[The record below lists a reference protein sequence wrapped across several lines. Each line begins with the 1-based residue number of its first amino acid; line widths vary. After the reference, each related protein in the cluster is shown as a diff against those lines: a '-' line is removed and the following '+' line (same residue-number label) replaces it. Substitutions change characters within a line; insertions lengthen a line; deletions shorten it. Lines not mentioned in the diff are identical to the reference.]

1 MCAAG
6 VLIASDRGLIR
17 RAAAME
23 VIACGV
29 FIANRTFKSLTGFG
43 QRSKLSNTCLTSLP
57 SHMPIETGDDMPDS
71 QSIVLGSGPD
81 GLAVSQ
87 ALRLGNRHGL
97 VAGATG
103 TGKTVTL
110 QRLAEAFSDAG
121 VAVFAADIKGDLC
134 GLGAAGDPQGKI
146 AERIAGM
153 PWLNH
158 TPQAYPVTL
167 WDIHGKSG
175 HPLRTTLS
183 EMGPLLLGSL
193 LELTDSQQAALYAAF
208 KVADR
213 EGLLLLDI
221 KDLKALLNHLR
232 DNPQLLGEDSSL
244 MTTGSSQALQR
255 RLAILEQQGAEALF
269 GEPALQL
276 EDILQPASD
285 GRGRIHLLD
294 ASRLVHEAP
303 KVYATFLLWLLAE
316 LFEQLPER
324 GDADKPLLALFFD
337 EAHLLFTDTPKALQ
351 ERLEQVVRLIRS
363 KGVGVYFVTQSPGD
377 LPDDVLAQLGLR
389 IQHGLR
395 AFTAKEQKSLRAV
408 ADGFRPNPE
417 INTLEVLTQL
427 GIGEA
432 LVGTLQDKGTPAM
445 VQRVLIAPP
454 QSRIGPLSEGERASQ
469 IARSPLAGRYDK
481 PIDRESAYEM
491 LIARKVATPDSAD
504 APEKTEKEQQSFSD
518 MAGEFLGGIAGQA
531 MKTAARQAANQ
542 LGRQLVR
549 GLMGSLL
556 GGGKKRR

>member
-1 MCAAG
+1 
-6 VLIASDRGLIR
+6 
-17 RAAAME
+17 
-23 VIACGV
+23 
-29 FIANRTFKSLTGFG
+29 
-43 QRSKLSNTCLTSLP
+43 
-57 SHMPIETGDDMPDS
+57 MPDS
-71 QSIVLGSGPD
+71 LNILIGSGPD
-81 GLAVSQ
+81 GLGVTQ

-167 WDIHGKSG
+167 WDVHGQSG

-193 LELTDSQQAALYAAF
+193 MELTDSQQAALYAAF

-324 GDADKPLLALFFD
+324 GDAEKPLLALFFD
-337 EAHLLFTDTPKALQ
+337 EAHLLFADTPKALQ

-408 ADGFRPNPE
+408 ADGFRPNPD

-454 QSRIGPLSEGERASQ
+454 QSRIGPLSAAERASL

-491 LIARKVATPDSAD
+491 LIARKIAAPESAQT
-504 APEKTEKEQQSFSD
+504 PEKTPEEQRSFSD

-531 MKTAARQAANQ
+531 MKNAARQAANQ

>member
-1 MCAAG
+1 MA
-6 VLIASDRGLIR
+6 
-17 RAAAME
+17 
-23 VIACGV
+23 
-29 FIANRTFKSLTGFG
+29 
-43 QRSKLSNTCLTSLP
+43 
-57 SHMPIETGDDMPDS
+57 DS
-71 QSIVLGSGPD
+71 SQFVLGSDPSGQPV
-81 GLAVSQ
+81 AQ
-87 ALRLGNRHGL
+87 AMRLTNRHGL
-97 VAGATG
+97 IAGATG

-110 QRLAEAFSDAG
+110 QHLAEVFSDAG
-121 VAVFAADIKGDLC
+121 VAVFAADVKGDLC
-134 GLGAAGDPQGKI
+134 GLAAAGNPQGKV

-158 TPQAYPVTL
+158 RPQAYPVTL
-167 WDIHGKSG
+167 WDIHGQSG
-175 HPLRTTLS
+175 HPLRTTMS
-183 EMGPLLLGSL
+183 EMGPLLLGNL
-193 LELTDSQQAALYAAF
+193 LELNDSQQAALYAAF

-221 KDLKALLNHLR
+221 KDLKALLGYLK
-232 DNPQLLGEDSSL
+232 DNPQVLGEDSAL
-244 MTTGSSQALQR
+244 MTSGSSQALLR
-255 RLAILEQQGAEALF
+255 RLATLEQQGAEALF

-276 EDILQPASD
+276 EDLLSPAAD

-337 EAHLLFTDTPKALQ
+337 EAHLLFSGTPKALQ

-389 IQHGLR
+389 VQHGLR

-408 ADGFRPNPE
+408 ADGFRPNPAFD
-417 INTLEVLTQL
+417 TLSVLTEL

-432 LVGTLQDKGTPAM
+432 LVGTLEEKGTPAM
-445 VQRVLIAPP
+445 VQRVLVAPP
-454 QSRIGPLSEGERASQ
+454 QSRIGPLSAAERTAL
-469 IARSPLAGRYDK
+469 IAASPLTGRYDK
-481 PIDRESAYEM
+481 PVDRESAYEM
-491 LIARKVATPDSAD
+491 LTQRKGEAVEPAPQPKAD
-504 APEKTEKEQQSFSD
+504 EESFAD
-518 MAGEFLGGIAGQA
+518 KAGDFLQGAAGQA
-531 MKTAARQAANQ
+531 IKSAVRQAANQ

-556 GGGKKRR
+556 GGKKR

>member
-1 MCAAG
+1 MSDSSQIVVGAG
-6 VLIASDRGLIR
+6 MDGQPVGQ
-17 RAAAME
+17 AM
-23 VIACGV
+23 
-29 FIANRTFKSLTGFG
+29 R
-43 QRSKLSNTCLTSLP
+43 
-57 SHMPIETGDDMPDS
+57 
-71 QSIVLGSGPD
+71 
-81 GLAVSQ
+81 LA
-87 ALRLGNRHGL
+87 NRHGL

-110 QRLAEAFSDAG
+110 QHLAEAFSDAG
-121 VAVFAADIKGDLC
+121 VAVFAADVKGDLC
-134 GLGAAGDPQGKI
+134 GLGAAGAPQGKV

-153 PWLNH
+153 PWLGH
-158 TPQAYPVTL
+158 KPQAYPVTL
-167 WDIHGKSG
+167 WDVAGQSG

-183 EMGPLLLGSL
+183 EMGPLLLGNL

-213 EGLLLLDI
+213 EGLLLLDL
-221 KDLKALLNHLR
+221 KDLKALLGHLK
-232 DNPQLLGEDSSL
+232 DNPQLLGDDAAL
-244 MTTGSSQALQR
+244 MTTGSTQALLR
-255 RLAILEQQGAEALF
+255 RLSTLEQQGAEALF

-276 EDILQPASD
+276 EDLLRPDGD

-324 GDADKPLLALFFD
+324 GDADKPVLALFFD
-337 EAHLLFTDTPKALQ
+337 EAHLLFNGTPKALQ
-351 ERLEQVVRLIRS
+351 DRLEQVVRLIRS

-377 LPDDVLAQLGLR
+377 LPDAVLAQLGLR

-408 ADGFRPNPE
+408 ADGFRPNPAFDA
-417 INTLEVLTQL
+417 LSVLTEL

-432 LVGTLQDKGTPAM
+432 LVGTLQDKGTPEM
-445 VQRVLIAPP
+445 VQRVLVAPP
-454 QSRIGPLSEGERASQ
+454 QSRIGPLTEGERSAL
-469 IARSPLAGRYDK
+469 IAGSPLAGRYDK

-491 LIARKVATPDSAD
+491 LTARKGEPVEPAPQPQAD
-504 APEKTEKEQQSFSD
+504 EESFAD
-518 MAGEFLGGIAGQA
+518 KAGEFLQSAAGQA
-531 MKTAARQAANQ
+531 IKSAVRQAANQ

-556 GGGKKRR
+556 GSKRR

>member
-1 MCAAG
+1 
-6 VLIASDRGLIR
+6 
-17 RAAAME
+17 
-23 VIACGV
+23 
-29 FIANRTFKSLTGFG
+29 
-43 QRSKLSNTCLTSLP
+43 
-57 SHMPIETGDDMPDS
+57 MPDS
-71 QSIVLGSGPD
+71 AQLVLGADLTGQPITQSMR
-81 GLAVSQ
+81 LA
-87 ALRLGNRHGL
+87 NRHGL
-97 VAGATG
+97 VTGATG

-110 QRLAEAFSDAG
+110 QRMAEAFSDAG

-146 AERIAGM
+146 AERIASM

-158 TPQAYPVTL
+158 RPQAYPVTL
-167 WDIHGKSG
+167 WDVFGQSG

-193 LELTDSQQAALYAAF
+193 LELTDSQQSALYAAF

-221 KDLKALLNHLR
+221 KDLKALLNHLKEK
-232 DNPQLLGEDSSL
+232 PELLGEDSAL
-244 MTTGSSQALQR
+244 LNTGSSQALLR
-255 RLAILEQQGAEALF
+255 RLAMLEQQGAEALF

-337 EAHLLFTDTPKALQ
+337 EAHLLFAGTPKALQ

-363 KGVGVYFVTQSPGD
+363 KGVGVYFITQSPGD
-377 LPDDVLAQLGLR
+377 LPDSVLAQLGLR
-389 IQHGLR
+389 VQHGLR
-395 AFTAKEQKSLRAV
+395 AFTTREQKSLRAV
-408 ADGFRPNPE
+408 ADGFRPNPVFD
-417 INTLEVLTQL
+417 TLSVLTEL
-427 GIGEA
+427 EIGEA

-445 VQRVLIAPP
+445 VQRVKIAPP
-454 QSRIGPLSEGERASQ
+454 QSRIGPLAAAERSGL
-469 IARSPLAGRYDK
+469 IAQSPLVGRYDK
-481 PIDRESAYEM
+481 PVDRESAYEM
-491 LIARKVATPDSAD
+491 LMARKVAVPVEAAKAEPSLGD
-504 APEKTEKEQQSFSD
+504 Q
-518 MAGEFLGGIAGQA
+518 AGAFFGSLAGQA
-531 MKTAARQAANQ
+531 VKTAMRQAATQ
-542 LGRQLVR
+542 IGRELVR

-556 GGGKKRR
+556 GGKKR

>member
-1 MCAAG
+1 MP
-6 VLIASDRGLIR
+6 V
-17 RAAAME
+17 
-23 VIACGV
+23 
-29 FIANRTFKSLTGFG
+29 
-43 QRSKLSNTCLTSLP
+43 SN
-57 SHMPIETGDDMPDS
+57 
-71 QSIVLGSGPD
+71 QFVLGADLSGQPV
-81 GLAVSQ
+81 GQ
-87 ALRLGNRHGL
+87 ALRLANRHGL

-110 QRLAEAFSDAG
+110 QRLVETFSDAG
-121 VAVFAADIKGDLC
+121 VAVFAADVKGDLC
-134 GLGAAGDPQGKI
+134 GLGAAGAPQGKV
-146 AERIAGM
+146 AERIASM
-153 PWLNH
+153 PWLAH
-158 TPQAYPVTL
+158 QPTAYPVTL
-167 WDIHGKSG
+167 WDIHGQSG

-183 EMGPLLLGSL
+183 EMGPLLLGAL

-213 EGLLLLDI
+213 EGLLLLDL
-221 KDLKALLNHLR
+221 KDLKALLTHLK
-232 DNPQLLGEDSSL
+232 DHPEVLGEDSAL
-244 MTTGSSQALQR
+244 FTNTSSQALLR
-255 RLAILEQQGAEALF
+255 RLSSLEQQGAEALF

-276 EDILQPASD
+276 QDILQPDRD

-337 EAHLLFTDTPKALQ
+337 EAHLLFADTPKALQ

-408 ADGFRPNPE
+408 ADGFRPNPAFD
-417 INTLEVLTQL
+417 TLAVLTEL

-432 LVGTLQDKGTPAM
+432 LVGTLEDKGTPAM
-445 VQRVLIAPP
+445 VQRVAIAPP
-454 QSRIGPLSEGERASQ
+454 QSRIGPLSDSERAALIRQ
-469 IARSPLAGRYDK
+469 SPLLGRYDK
-481 PIDRESAYEM
+481 PLDRESAYE
-491 LIARKVATPDSAD
+491 LLTARAAKASAD
-504 APEKTEKEQQSFSD
+504 AAEQVDEVTASKAGKAEAGIGG
-518 MAGEFLGGIAGQA
+518 MAGDLLGSLAGQV
-531 MKTAARQAANQ
+531 MKTAVRQAANQ
-542 LGRQLVR
+542 IGRQLVR
-549 GLMGSLL
+549 GLLGSLL
-556 GGGKKRR
+556 GSKRR

>member
-1 MCAAG
+1 M
-6 VLIASDRGLIR
+6 
-17 RAAAME
+17 
-23 VIACGV
+23 
-29 FIANRTFKSLTGFG
+29 
-43 QRSKLSNTCLTSLP
+43 
-57 SHMPIETGDDMPDS
+57 HDS
-71 QSIVLGSGPD
+71 QEMIPGATAD
-81 GLAVSQ
+81 GQPVSQ
-87 ALRLGNRHGL
+87 SLRLANRHGL
-97 VAGATG
+97 IAGATG

-110 QRLAEAFSDAG
+110 QRLAELFSDAG

-134 GLGAAGDPQGKI
+134 GLGAAGNPQGKI

-158 TPQAYPVTL
+158 QPQAYPVTL
-167 WDIHGKSG
+167 WDIDGKSG

-183 EMGPLLLGSL
+183 EMGPLLLGNL
-193 LELTDSQQAALYAAF
+193 LELTDSQQSALYAAF

-232 DNPQLLGEDSSL
+232 DNPQLLGEDSAL

-255 RLAILEQQGAEALF
+255 RLAVLEQQGAEALF

-276 EDILQPASD
+276 EDILQPDSD

-337 EAHLLFTDTPKALQ
+337 EAHLLFADTPKALQ

-363 KGVGVYFVTQSPGD
+363 KGVGVYFVTQSPSD
-377 LPDDVLAQLGLR
+377 LPDEVLAQLGLR

-408 ADGFRPNPE
+408 ADGFRPNPAFD
-417 INTLEVLTQL
+417 TLSVLTEL
-427 GIGEA
+427 GTGEA
-432 LVGTLQDKGTPAM
+432 LVGTLQEKGTPAM

-454 QSRIGPLSEGERASQ
+454 QSRIGPLTTDERAGL
-469 IARSPLAGRYDK
+469 IARSSLGMRYDK
-481 PIDRESAYEM
+481 PVDRESAYEM
-491 LIARKVATPDSAD
+491 LAARKVSGSVAAD
-504 APEKTEKEQQSFSD
+504 GVEAHGKPEESFSD
-518 MAGEFLGGIAGQA
+518 KAGDFLGGLAGQA
-531 MKTAARQAANQ
+531 MKNAMRQAASQ
-542 LGRQLVR
+542 LGRELVR

-556 GGGKKRR
+556 GTKKRR

>member
-1 MCAAG
+1 M
-6 VLIASDRGLIR
+6 SDVQNI
-17 RAAAME
+17 
-23 VIACGV
+23 VIGA
-29 FIANRTFKSLTGFG
+29 
-43 QRSKLSNTCLTSLP
+43 
-57 SHMPIETGDDMPDS
+57 
-71 QSIVLGSGPD
+71 GPD
-81 GLAVSQ
+81 GLPVSQ

-134 GLGAAGDPQGKI
+134 GLGAPGAPQGKI

-158 TPQAYPVTL
+158 TPKAYPVTL

-255 RLAILEQQGAEALF
+255 RLAVLEQQGAEALF

-324 GDADKPLLALFFD
+324 GDADKPILALFFD
-337 EAHLLFTDTPKALQ
+337 EAHLLFADTPKALQ
-351 ERLEQVVRLIRS
+351 DRLEQVVRLIRS

-377 LPDDVLAQLGLR
+377 LPDQVLAQLGLR

-408 ADGFRPNPE
+408 ADGFRPNPA
-417 INTLEVLTQL
+417 IDTLAVLTQL

-445 VQRVLIAPP
+445 VQQVLIAPP
-454 QSRIGPLSEGERASQ
+454 QSRIGPLTDTERGSL
-469 IARSPLAGRYDK
+469 IAQSPLAGRYDK
-481 PIDRESAYEM
+481 PVDRESAYEM
-491 LIARKVATPDSAD
+491 LIARKVAVAETEDVPTKSA
-504 APEKTEKEQQSFSD
+504 EEQESFSD
-518 MAGEFLGGIAGQA
+518 MAGEFLGGVAGQA
-531 MKTAARQAANQ
+531 MKSAVRQAANQ

-549 GLMGSLL
+549 GLLGSLL
-556 GGGKKRR
+556 GGGKKRK

>member
-1 MCAAG
+1 
-6 VLIASDRGLIR
+6 
-17 RAAAME
+17 
-23 VIACGV
+23 
-29 FIANRTFKSLTGFG
+29 
-43 QRSKLSNTCLTSLP
+43 
-57 SHMPIETGDDMPDS
+57 MPDS
-71 QSIVLGSGPD
+71 SQFILGAD
-81 GLAVSQ
+81 LAGQPVCQ
-87 ALRLGNRHGL
+87 AMRLANRHGL

-110 QRLAEAFSDAG
+110 QHLAEAFSDAG
-121 VAVFAADIKGDLC
+121 VAVFAADVKGDLC
-134 GLGAAGDPQGKI
+134 GLGAVGNPQGKV

-153 PWLNH
+153 PWLEH
-158 TPQAYPVTL
+158 RPQAYPVTL
-167 WDIHGKSG
+167 WDVHGKSG

-183 EMGPLLLGSL
+183 EMGPLLLGNL
-193 LELTDSQQAALYAAF
+193 LELNDSQQAALYAAF

-221 KDLKALLNHLR
+221 KDLKALLGHLK
-232 DNPQLLGEDSSL
+232 DNPQVLGEDSAL
-244 MTTGSSQALQR
+244 MTSGSSQALLR
-255 RLAILEQQGAEALF
+255 RLATLEQQGAEALF

-276 EDILQPASD
+276 PDLLQPAAD

-337 EAHLLFTDTPKALQ
+337 EAHLLFSGTPKALQ
-351 ERLEQVVRLIRS
+351 DRLEQVVRLIRS

-408 ADGFRPNPE
+408 ADGFRPNPAFD
-417 INTLEVLTQL
+417 TLAVLTEL

-432 LVGTLQDKGTPAM
+432 LLGTLQDKGTPGM
-445 VQRVLIAPP
+445 VERVLIAPP
-454 QSRIGPLSEGERASQ
+454 QSRIGPLSEAERAAL
-469 IARSPLAGRYDK
+469 IAASPLQGRYDK
-481 PIDRESAYEM
+481 PIDRESAYEILM
-491 LIARKVATPDSAD
+491 ERKGQVPSAQQ
-504 APEKTEKEQQSFSD
+504 APAEESLADK
-518 MAGEFLGGIAGQA
+518 AGEFLQSAAGQA
-531 MKTAARQAANQ
+531 IKSAVRQAANQ
-542 LGRQLVR
+542 FGRQLVR

-556 GGGKKRR
+556 GGSKRR

>member
-1 MCAAG
+1 
-6 VLIASDRGLIR
+6 
-17 RAAAME
+17 
-23 VIACGV
+23 
-29 FIANRTFKSLTGFG
+29 
-43 QRSKLSNTCLTSLP
+43 
-57 SHMPIETGDDMPDS
+57 MPDS
-71 QSIVLGSGPD
+71 LQLIIGADLGGQPVAQAMR
-81 GLAVSQ
+81 LA
-87 ALRLGNRHGL
+87 NRHGL

-134 GLGAAGDPQGKI
+134 GLGAAGDPQGKV
-146 AERIAGM
+146 AARIAGM
-153 PWLNH
+153 PWLKH
-158 TPQAYPVTL
+158 RPQAYPVTL
-167 WDIHGKSG
+167 WDIQGQSG

-193 LELTDSQQAALYAAF
+193 LELTDSQQSALYAAF

-213 EGLLLLDI
+213 EGQLLLDL

-232 DNPQLLGEDSSL
+232 DNPQLLGDDAAL
-244 MTTGSSQALQR
+244 MTSGSSQALLR

-276 EDILQPASD
+276 NDILQPAAD

-324 GDADKPLLALFFD
+324 GDGEKPLLALFFD
-337 EAHLLFTDTPKALQ
+337 EAHLLFSGTPKALQ
-351 ERLEQVVRLIRS
+351 DRLEQVVRLIRS

-408 ADGFRPNPE
+408 ADGFRPNPAFDA
-417 INTLEVLTQL
+417 LSVLTEL

-432 LVGTLQDKGTPAM
+432 LVGTLQDKGTPEV
-445 VQRVLIAPP
+445 VQRVLVAPP
-454 QSRIGPLSEGERASQ
+454 QSRIGPLTADERQALIAS
-469 IARSPLAGRYDK
+469 SPLQGRYDQ
-481 PIDRESAYEM
+481 PIDRESAYEVLM
-491 LIARKVATPDSAD
+491 GRKNL
-504 APEKTEKEQQSFSD
+504 APEESATADKPGEQEPSLAD
-518 MAGEFLGGIAGQA
+518 RAGEFLGTAAGQA
-531 MKTAARQAANQ
+531 LKSAMRQAANQ

-556 GGGKKRR
+556 GGSKRR